1 MKRSI
6 ALLLMLATVGCVDMP
21 LLDSAVDL
29 LVEDEEPRF
38 VLETLIEKEG
48 WFAPEEDQDFE
59 AWQELL
65 ENIANDPVN
74 FQDAL
79 QSTSWRQYQHRFLF
93 PNQARALF
101 IELEVDFKFLNGEDL
116 DDGPAGTLNLSFHD
130 PNGHEQSSTPYEIIY
145 WSDKDVE
152 VTRGI
157 PLPPIEGEWKIT
169 ISGSG
174 LDGLGRGAYSGEYHV
189 KVLGEVLVN

>member
-1 MKRSI
+1 
-6 ALLLMLATVGCVDMP
+6 MP
-21 LLDSAVDL
+21 LLDSVVDM

-38 VLETLIEKEG
+38 ELETLIEKDG

-59 AWQELL
+59 AWQDLA

-79 QSTSWRQYQHRFLF
+79 QSTSWRQYQHRFLL
-93 PNQARALF
+93 PPQARAL
-101 IELEVDFKFLNGEDL
+101 ILEVEVDFKLFNGEDL
-116 DDGPAGTLNLSFHD
+116 DDGPAGTLNLTISD
-130 PNGHEQSSTPYEIIY
+130 PNGHVQSSTPYEIIY
-145 WSDKDVE
+145 WSDKDTE

-157 PLPPIEGEWKIT
+157 PLTPIEGEWKIT

-174 LDGLGRGAYSGEYHV
+174 LDGLGRGFYSGQYHI
-189 KVLGEVLVN
+189 KVLGDVLVN